1 MKRYKTLFA
10 VLLTVLSLG
19 FIVFVV
25 FMQQQFNNPEFSG
38 LSATTT
44 SKTEQVNE
52 ETDADAK
59 SDTVAGA
66 AGSVVSNEEDESE
79 EEENNNE
86 ESETGTDEVTT
97 SIRTV
102 IAETLNAR
110 SGPGIEYEVTGVL
123 VLDQVVEVEDHGEE
137 WVKITTEEFT
147 GYVNEKYLSEEE

>member
-1 MKRYKTLFA
+1 
-10 VLLTVLSLG
+10 SLG

-44 SKTEQVNE
+44 SQSEQANE
-52 ETDADAK
+52 ETDAN

-66 AGSVVSNEEDESE
+66 ANSMVSNEEGES

-86 ESETGTDEVTT
+86 ESETETDEVTT
-97 SIRTV
+97 SVRTV
-102 IAETLNAR
+102 TAETLNAR

-137 WVKITTEEFT
+137 WVKVTTEEFT
-147 GYVNEKYLSEEE
+147 GYVNKKYLTEEE